1 MDSSGALN
9 CALECLVRELTER
22 FGADVFRV
30 RPTCG
35 ELELDHV
42 LIENLEDPRVSFTVV
57 TTGQREG
64 CYSVIVYV
72 PWPEGE
78 VGFGPCAHAVDREN
92 IPLEELLDIFAN
104 YRRYEADKK

>member
-1 MDSSGALN
+1 MDSSEALN
-9 CALECLVRELTER
+9 SALRCLVRELTKR

-30 RPTCG
+30 RPTCV
-35 ELELDHV
+35 ELDHV

-57 TTGQREG
+57 TAGQRED

-78 VGFGPCAHAVDREN
+78 VGFGPCDHALDREN
-92 IPLEELLDIFAN
+92 VPLEELLDIFAN